1 MRAITVLM
9 DEHRLIERVLDALET
24 AAGALERG
32 ETVRPGF
39 FLDAAEFIA
48 GFADGCHHHKEEDVL
63 FGAIVASGM
72 PADQGPIP
80 VMLQEHEQGRAF
92 TRAMREAARRLAE
105 GDSAAARQV
114 VANARGYVALLRDHI
129 GKEDEV
135 LFPMADHILSED
147 RHEAVL
153 ADFARIGRAD
163 AKTGAPERFLALA
176 ERLEREMAV
185 PTPMPGNWDRSD
197 P

>member
-1 MRAITVLM
+1 MRAIAVLM
-9 DEHRLIERVLDALET
+9 EEHRLIERVLDALET

-32 ETVRPGF
+32 EAIRPGF

-72 PADQGPIP
+72 PANQGPIP
-80 VMLQEHEQGRAF
+80 VMLGEHEEGRAF
-92 TRAMREAARRLAE
+92 TRAMRAAAGRLVA
-105 GDSAAARQV
+105 GDSTAARQV
-114 VANARGYVALLRDHI
+114 VANARGYVGLLRDHI

-135 LFPMADHILSED
+135 LFPMADHILSDD

-153 ADFARIGRAD
+153 ADFARIGRED
-163 AKTGAPERFLALA
+163 AKTGAPERFRALA
-176 ERLEREMAV
+176 NQLECEVADLAGR
-185 PTPMPGNWDRSD
+185 
-197 P
+197 